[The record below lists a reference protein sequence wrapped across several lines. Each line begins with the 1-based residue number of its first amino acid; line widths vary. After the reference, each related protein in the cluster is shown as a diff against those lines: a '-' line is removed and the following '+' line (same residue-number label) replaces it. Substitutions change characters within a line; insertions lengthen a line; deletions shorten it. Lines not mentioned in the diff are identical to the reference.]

1 MVEREVEV
9 LGTQAGK
16 VKLRVLGPC
25 RGCGGCRGRC
35 GLFDL
40 IEGQGGCLPSAQFP
54 EQPLPGQRW
63 RLAIP
68 ESALLAAA
76 SWGYGLPLLGLLG
89 GAALAHA
96 LAPLL
101 ALGVDFATLAGA
113 VLGTSLA
120 LRLSK
125 RIAPAP
131 ELELHPCRAGAAS
144 PSARDD

>member
-9 LGTQAGK
+9 LGTQAGR
-16 VKLRVLGPC
+16 VRLRVLGPC

-40 IEGQGGCLPSAQFP
+40 IDGQGGSLPSAQFS
-54 EQPLPGQRW
+54 EQPVPGQRW
-63 RLAIP
+63 RLAMP
-68 ESALLAAA
+68 ESALLVAAL
-76 SWGYGLPLLGLLG
+76 WGYGLPLFGLLA

-101 ALGVDFATLAGA
+101 ALGVDLATLAGA

-125 RIAPAP
+125 RIAPSP
-131 ELELHPCRAGAAS
+131 ELRLHPCRAGETS